1 MLWFEY
7 KYLTSTEIFNQVTH
21 IINFGVSEILL
32 LIILTIVS
40 ITLIFFVI
48 PIFDIYVK
56 LSNKQK
62 EKNKRKETL
71 RKIVLQKEINE
82 DIEKEINTKKI

>member
-32 LIILTIVS
+32 LIILIIVS
-40 ITLIFFVI
+40 ITLIFFAI

-56 LSNKQK
+56 ISNKQK